1 MEAGKGYRDLTNLV
15 GMVKLLIVIL
25 GILSAAGLWSG
36 SLELDLLQRI
46 RDGGEFTDSEA
57 ENSDTRQ
64 SVLGVL
70 YLLVYIPTAV
80 VFLRWVY
87 LTNRNARALA
97 GDDLKFTP
105 GWAVGWYFVP
115 VATLW
120 KPYQAMKE
128 MFRASNPDYA
138 DNWRD
143 APFPKY
149 LPLWWGLWIVSG
161 ILGQVIIRRSF
172 RSNTLDEM
180 VALSHLVRLSDLVDV
195 FLMGVVFAMVSRLA
209 DLQVEKRQRTQ
220 LAGAA

>member
-1 MEAGKGYRDLTNLV
+1 MEGGKGYRDLTNLV
-15 GMVKLLIVIL
+15 GMVKLLILIL

-97 GDDLKFTP
+97 GDGLKFTP

-128 MFRASNPDYA
+128 MFRASNPDYG

-161 ILGQVIIRRSF
+161 ILGQLIIRRSF
-172 RSNTLDEM
+172 HSNTLDEM
-180 VALSHLVRLSDLVDV
+180 VALSHLVRVSDLVDV
-195 FLMGVVFAMVSRLA
+195 SLMGVGFVMVSRLA
-209 DLQVEKRQRTQ
+209 ELQVEKRQRTQ